1 MTDISFLVW
10 LTYAVIIVTAL
21 IGYPSLVLAAV
32 LWPINRW
39 HPAPTTHKWMV
50 LFAQLGLAVV
60 RGGVFFVI
68 GGLVLLLAGILA
80 TFG

>member
-60 RGGVFFVI
+60 IVGGI
-68 GGLVLLLAGILA
+68 LMLVLLYIVDKML
-80 TFG
+80 TS